1 MEKRML
7 GSTGA
12 IVSVLGLGGFHLLE
26 VSDADACVLID
37 TFLDEGGTY
46 IETAA
51 QYGEGESERKVGL
64 VLKKRRDECFL
75 ATKCHLRDR
84 RGAAESIDESL
95 RRLNTDRI
103 DLLIFH
109 HVQTGEELDCIL
121 GPGGALEAFLEAREK
136 GKIRYIGISGHGVP
150 DILIQALDRF
160 DFDAVMTG
168 VNFYDRFNFPDVE
181 AKLIPLAKKK
191 GIGIVGM
198 KAFAD
203 GLLWEYPRDALWY
216 ALSLPVDT
224 LPVGFNTMD
233 MLKTDLRVV
242 KSFSPMT
249 EDEKAR
255 IFNYNPLL
263 GSYVCRLCNK
273 CLPCPEGIDIPL
285 IFRYEGWYDRQLRDR
300 IVRTPPDFA
309 LRDRLRFWFENM
321 NKARDAY
328 RALEIKAG
336 ACTRCGECT
345 PRCPYGIDIIDKL
358 EYAHFKLTRERVE
371 SISIAG

>member
-7 GSTGA
+7 GKTGER
-12 IVSVLGLGGFHLLE
+12 VSVLGLGGFHLLE
-26 VSDADACVLID
+26 VSDADACTLIN

-51 QYGEGESERKVGL
+51 QYGGGESERKVGL
-64 VLKKRRDECFL
+64 VLKTRRDNCFL

-84 RGAAESIDESL
+84 QGAARSIDESL

-103 DLLIFH
+103 DILIFH
-109 HVQTGEELDCIL
+109 HVQSSEELDRIL
-121 GPGGALEAFLEAREK
+121 GPDGALEAFIDAREK
-136 GKIRYIGISGHGVP
+136 SKVRFIGISGHGVP
-150 DILIQALDRF
+150 DVLIEALHRF

-181 AKLIPLAKKK
+181 TDLIPLAKEKK
-191 GIGIVGM
+191 TGIIGM

-203 GLLWEYPRDALWY
+203 GLLWEYPEEALRY
-216 ALSLPVDT
+216 ALSLPIDT
-224 LPVGFNTMD
+224 LPVGFNTID
-233 MLKTDLRVV
+233 MLKEDLRVV
-242 KSFSPMT
+242 SSFTPMS

-255 IFNYNPLL
+255 IFKDNPLL
-263 GSYVCRLCNK
+263 GNYVCRLCNK

-285 IFRYEGWYDRQLRDR
+285 IFKYEGWYDRQLRDR

-309 LRDRLRFWFENM
+309 LRDRLRFWFENVD
-321 NKARDAY
+321 KARDVY
-328 RALEIKAG
+328 KALEIKADR
-336 ACTRCGECT
+336 CTKCGKCV

-358 EYAHFKLTRERVE
+358 EYAHFKLTKERVE